1 MSKNQKIINTVIF
14 TTDTPHH
21 QYFIKYLKKR
31 VRFLEIKKVFFE
43 RKTLN
48 NFSLFKKFFF
58 QTFPNIFKGLFLNP
72 YVQINLFERYLK
84 RYEEKWF
91 NQLINDNIEKQIFS
105 FVYDINSNKVK
116 KYLNNN
122 NLDLVI
128 IYGTSKVKKEIYNT
142 TTYGALNA
150 HGGFLPAYRGLDTN
164 LWAIFNNE
172 VDMVYSTLHKVEEK
186 FDSGE
191 VVAEKKLSKKKINFF
206 KLRFYITI
214 DICKIIEKAVVNL
227 ICNKKIKK
235 NDMESRYYKPMPIL
249 IKIWV
254 FVKII
259 LKKYE

>member
-14 TTDTPHH
+14 TTNTPHH

-43 RKTLN
+43 SKSLN
-48 NFSLFKKFFF
+48 NFFLFQKFFLK
-58 QTFPNIFKGLFLNP
+58 TFPNFFKGLFLNP
-72 YVQINLFERYLK
+72 YLQISLFDRYLK
-84 RYEEKWF
+84 KYEEAWF
-91 NQLINDNIEKQIFS
+91 DELIKNNLDKQVFS
-105 FVYDINSNKVK
+105 FVHDINSKEVK
-116 KYLNNN
+116 RYLNNYSI
-122 NLDLVI
+122 DLII
-128 IYGTSKVKKEIYNT
+128 IYGTSKVKKDIFNMS
-142 TTYGALNA
+142 TYGALNA

-191 VVAEKKLSKKKINFF
+191 VLAEKKLSKKKINFF

-214 DICKIIEKAVVNL
+214 DICKIIERAIVNL
-227 ICNKKIKK
+227 VCNKKIKK
-235 NDMESRYYKPMPIL
+235 KDMESKYYKPMPML

-254 FVKII
+254 FLKII